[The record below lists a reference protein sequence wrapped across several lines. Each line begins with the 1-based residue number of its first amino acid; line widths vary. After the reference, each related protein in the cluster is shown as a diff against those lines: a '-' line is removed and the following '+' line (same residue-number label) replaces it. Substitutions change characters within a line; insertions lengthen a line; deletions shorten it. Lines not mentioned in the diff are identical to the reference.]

1 MTNME
6 KYSIVDLRGY
16 AVAMRDGAAKS
27 FTENYSENLDDFI
40 SIDQTIELIV
50 NKTLGLD
57 EDGHYLINEKIFD
70 EIFDDI
76 RDWLY
81 GVGLAKLAA
90 KGYVECAWDDKLQ
103 SMVFWLADKQKTPI
117 PAKPS
122 HD

>member
-1 MTNME
+1 ME

-50 NKTLGLD
+50 SKTLGRD